1 MYSFEYAFSYLNMEF
16 YHVLK
21 NNKHIKLDGKYLGLC
36 VHYGHKKIYMG
47 TEVFDSH
54 IKYLDYYDLDKYN
67 LDESI
72 YALIDFLFKDV
83 FENKKQEEL

>member
-1 MYSFEYAFSYLNMEF
+1 MYSFEYVLSYLNMDF

-21 NNKHIKLDGKYLGLC
+21 NNKHIELDKKYLGLC
-36 VHYGHKKIYMG
+36 VHYGHKEIYMG

-54 IKYLDYYDLDKYN
+54 IKYLNYYDLDKYN

-72 YALIDFLFKDV
+72 YTSIDFLFKDV
-83 FENKKQEEL
+83 FENEK

>member
-1 MYSFEYAFSYLNMEF
+1 MVDNMYSFEYAFSYLNMDF

-21 NNKHIKLDGKYLGLC
+21 NNKHIELDKKHLGLC
-36 VHYGHKKIYMG
+36 VHYGHKEIYMG

-54 IKYLDYYDLDKYN
+54 IKYLDYYDLNKYN

-72 YALIDFLFKDV
+72 YSSIDFLFKDV
-83 FENKKQEEL
+83 FEDKK